1 MAAVKAK
8 ECFTQ
13 APPGPSRAAIML
25 AQFRK
30 ERDEKKAKT
39 DKKM

>member
-8 ECFTQ
+8 EAFTQ
-13 APPGPSRAAIML
+13 APGPSRAAIML
-25 AQFRK
+25 AKFRK